1 LKVNDEKSRIRIHTK
16 MSWIRNTARHTETGE
31 RKKERQKGAKY
42 TYLQKKSTRIESG
55 QKETERT
62 IESVG
67 LKRNI
72 CLKVTE
78 AEGVKVTEAEGVKV
92 TEAEGVKVPEAEG
105 VKVTE
110 AEGVKVAEAEGV
122 KVMLSLLSSAPR
134 HRFS

>member
-1 LKVNDEKSRIRIHTK
+1 
-16 MSWIRNTARHTETGE
+16 M
-31 RKKERQKGAKY
+31 
-42 TYLQKKSTRIESG
+42 QKKSTRIESG

-67 LKRNI
+67 LQWNF
-72 CLKVTE
+72 CLKVPE
-78 AEGVKVTEAEGVKV
+78 AEGLKV

-110 AEGVKVAEAEGV
+110 AEGVKVTEAEGV

-134 HRFS
+134 KRFS